1 MAKKIKFALKMQDGA
16 EVRNIEDLREHFD
29 IDVVVGYF
37 LDGRL
42 LTWLGNFYY
51 DTEADLVEKL
61 DKNDGQLKK
70 KLCEIFD
77 VEYEDDGEFDVE
89 LAAKRREKLE
99 KLKQYTAD
107 EKILALVDN
116 VAFDRNDMVELLDE
130 DADTIVLVDG
140 TYRIPL
146 REHNKKYIG
155 VGNVVAEINSK
166 EVVDFDEIGIK
177 FENIRFDDEYA
188 ALLNVNPVED
198 FRRLYDEAQEADDRE
213 KMLKYALKCAESGEA
228 DMMVVVGDEYYG
240 GDEAEKAFE
249 WYMKAAQK
257 NNTDGMYCV
266 GECYSGGIGV
276 EADEAKAVEWYKKG
290 ADLQDV
296 YCVNALAN
304 CYRKGIGV
312 PINIGQA
319 IALYNGILYNGVANK
334 KLGDIYRLEDGYI
347 DYDEAMKCYQKAL
360 EIDENDGEAMNAIGL
375 LLDDE
380 YESFEWFL
388 KSAEAGYWWGM
399 YNAADG
405 YYYGKGVD
413 TDYTEAIEWYEKA
426 AEVGIADAM
435 VKIGDMY
442 LMGDG
447 VNVDEEE
454 AATWY
459 KRAVEAGDTSG
470 EAYWGLGALSN
481 NEWDK
486 FRNYKQSAEAGYSSG
501 MYGLGNCYLNGE
513 GTNPNEN
520 KGVYWL
526 RKAANAGCISAI
538 KDLGWYYR
546 EHEQYDQAFQ
556 YFNMGAETDDA
567 DCMLGLGLLYDWGQG
582 VTEDKAKA
590 EKWYKKA
597 GEKGSAAG
605 AQNYASRLYQNGNYG
620 EAFKWVIKAL
630 ELNPDFARAQCLLG
644 KMYCLGEGVNQDIK
658 TGEDWLR
665 QAADNGSE
673 EAEKMLEQLETA
685 KNNAASVNVS
695 TSSSGCFIT
704 TAVCG
709 TFNKPDD
716 CYELTSFR
724 NFRDNWL
731 VNQPDGASLVQEYYR
746 IAPGIVE
753 RINALAD
760 AKNIYMSIWQEY
772 LKPCLTC
779 IEDGNMQKCKEI
791 YVDMVRNLQKK
802 F

>member
-1 MAKKIKFALKMQDGA
+1 MAKKIKFALKMKDGA

-29 IDVVVGYF
+29 ADTVVGYF

-61 DKNDGQLKK
+61 DKNDAQLKK

-130 DADTIVLVDG
+130 DVDTIVLVDG

-198 FRRLYDEAQEADDRE
+198 YEDLYFSAMEQDNGEEMME
-213 KMLKYALKCAESGEA
+213 YALKGAEAGSTFLMLEL
-228 DMMVVVGDEYYG
+228 GDAYE
-240 GDEAEKAFE
+240 DDDKEKAFE
-249 WYMKAAQK
+249 WYMKAAQ
-257 NNTDGMYCV
+257 NDDTGGMLMV
-266 GECYSGGIGV
+266 GRCYANGKGV
-276 EADEAKAVEWYKKG
+276 AEDSKKAAEWYKKG
-290 ADLQDV
+290 ADLNGEG
-296 YCVNALAN
+296 CIIALAD
-304 CYRKGIGV
+304 CYRAGFGV
-312 PINIGQA
+312 LADVDKA
-319 IALYNGILYNGVANK
+319 IALYNSVSSNDVAYRR
-334 KLGDIYRLEDGYI
+334 LGDIYRLEDGYI

-388 KSAEAGYWWGM
+388 KSAEAGYSCGM
-399 YNAADG
+399 YNVADG

-426 AEVGIADAM
+426 AEAGIADAM

-454 AATWY
+454 AAVWY
-459 KRAVEAGDTSG
+459 KRAIEAGDTSG
-470 EAYWGLGALSN
+470 EAYWGLGVLSN

-567 DCMLGLGLLYDWGQG
+567 DCMLGVGLLYDWGQG

-620 EAFKWVIKAL
+620 EAFNWVIKAL
-630 ELNPDFARAQCLLG
+630 ELNPDFTRAQCLLG
-644 KMYCLGEGVNQDIK
+644 KMYCLGEGVNQDIE
-658 TGEDWLR
+658 TGKDWLKK
-665 QAADNGSE
+665 AADNGSE
-673 EAEKMLEQLETA
+673 EAQKALEDINNGNTAYTAYET
-685 KNNAASVNVS
+685 
-695 TSSSGCFIT
+695 TSGCFIT

>member
-1 MAKKIKFALKMQDGA
+1 MAKKIKFALKMKDGA
-16 EVRNIEDLREHFD
+16 EVRDIESLREHFD
-29 IDVVVGYF
+29 ADTVVGYF

-70 KLCEIFD
+70 KLCEIFN

-140 TYRIPL
+140 TYRIPM

-188 ALLNVNPVED
+188 ALLNVNPVEN
-198 FRRLYDEAQEADDRE
+198 FRRLYDEAKEADDRE
-213 KMLKYALKCAESGEA
+213 KLLKYALKCAESGEA
-228 DMMVVVGDEYYG
+228 DMMIVVGDEYFG
-240 GDEAEKAFE
+240 RDEEDKAFE

-257 NNTDGMYCV
+257 NNTDGMFCV
-266 GECYSGGIGV
+266 GECYSGGMGV

-296 YCVNALAN
+296 YCVNALAK
-304 CYRKGIGV
+304 CYRNGIGV
-312 PINIGQA
+312 PINIDQA
-319 IALYNGILYNGVANK
+319 IDLYNSILYNGVANK
-334 KLGDIYRLEDGYI
+334 ELGDIYRLEDGYI
-347 DYDEAMKCYQKAL
+347 DYEKAIQCYLKAV
-360 EIDENDGEAMNAIGL
+360 EIDENDGYSMNAIGSI
-375 LLDDE
+375 LDDE
-380 YESFEWFL
+380 YES
-388 KSAEAGYWWGM
+388 
-399 YNAADG
+399 
-405 YYYGKGVD
+405 
-413 TDYTEAIEWYEKA
+413 YTEAIEWYEKA
-426 AEVGIADAM
+426 AEAGIAEAM
-435 VKIGDMY
+435 VRLGDVYY
-442 LMGDG
+442 LADDVNINDDG
-447 VNVDEEE
+447 K
-454 AATWY
+454 ATVWY
-459 KRAVEAGDTSG
+459 KKAVEAGDTSG
-470 EAYWGLGALSN
+470 EAYWGLGVLSN
-481 NEWDK
+481 NERDK
-486 FRNYKQSAEAGYSSG
+486 FRNYKQSAEAGCSLG

-526 RKAANAGCISAI
+526 RKAANAGDISAM

-546 EHEQYDQAFQ
+546 KHEQYDQAFQ
-556 YFNMGAETDDA
+556 YFNMGAERDDA
-567 DCMLGLGLLYDWGQG
+567 DCLLGLGLLYDWGQG
-582 VTEDKAKA
+582 VTADKAKA

-605 AQNYASRLYQNGNYG
+605 AHNYAYKLYQNGNYG
-620 EAFKWVIKAL
+620 EAFQWVIKAL
-630 ELNPDFARAQCLLG
+630 EVNPDFAMAQCLLG
-644 KMYCLGEGVNQDIK
+644 RMYCEGKGVNQDIE
-658 TGEDWLR
+658 TGKNWLR
-665 QAADNGSE
+665 QAADKGSE
-673 EAEKMLEQLETA
+673 EAQKALEKL
-685 KNNAASVNVS
+685 VNVS

>member
-1 MAKKIKFALKMQDGA
+1 MAKKIKFALKMKDGA

-29 IDVVVGYF
+29 IDTVVGYF

-107 EKILALVDN
+107 EKILALVYN

-130 DADTIVLVDG
+130 DVDTIVLVDG

-213 KMLKYALKCAESGEA
+213 KMLKYALKCAEAGEA
-228 DMMVVVGDEYYG
+228 DMMVVVGEEYYG

-257 NNTDGMYCV
+257 NNTDGIYWV
-266 GECYSGGIGV
+266 GESYFTGIGV

-296 YCVNALAN
+296 DCVNALAN

>member
-1 MAKKIKFALKMQDGA
+1 MAKKIKFALKMKDGA
-16 EVRNIEDLREHFD
+16 EVRDIESLREHFD
-29 IDVVVGYF
+29 ADTVVGYF

-198 FRRLYDEAQEADDRE
+198 YEDLYFYAMEQDNGEEMME
-213 KMLKYALKCAESGEA
+213 YALKGAEAGNTFL
-228 DMMVVVGDEYYG
+228 MLQLGDAYE
-240 GDEAEKAFE
+240 DDDKEKAFE
-249 WYMKAAQK
+249 WYMKAAQ
-257 NNTDGMYCV
+257 NDDTGGMLMV
-266 GECYSGGIGV
+266 GRCYANGKGV
-276 EADEAKAVEWYKKG
+276 AEDSKKAAEWYKKG
-290 ADLQDV
+290 ADLNGEG
-296 YCVNALAN
+296 CIIALAD
-304 CYRKGIGV
+304 CYRAGFGV
-312 PINIGQA
+312 LADVDKA
-319 IALYNGILYNGVANK
+319 IALYNSVSSNDVAYRR
-334 KLGDIYRLEDGYI
+334 LGDIYRLEDGYI
-347 DYDEAMKCYQKAL
+347 DYDEAMKYYQKAV
-360 EIDENDGEAMNAIGL
+360 EIDENDGYSMNAIGL

-388 KSAEAGYWWGM
+388 KSAEAGYSCGM
-399 YNAADG
+399 YNVADG

-426 AEVGIADAM
+426 AEAGIADAM

-447 VNVDEEE
+447 VNLDEEE
-454 AATWY
+454 AAVWY

-470 EAYWGLGALSN
+470 EAYWGLGVLSN
-481 NEWDK
+481 NEWDT
-486 FRNYKQSAEAGYSSG
+486 FRNYKQSAEAGCSLG

-526 RKAANAGCISAI
+526 RKAANAGDISAI

-556 YFNMGAETDDA
+556 YFNMGAERDDA
-567 DCMLGLGLLYDWGQG
+567 DCLLGLGLLYDWGQG

-620 EAFKWVIKAL
+620 EAFQWVIKAL
-630 ELNPDFARAQCLLG
+630 KLNPDFARAQCLLG

-673 EAEKMLEQLETA
+673 EAEKMLEQLEDA

>member
-1 MAKKIKFALKMQDGA
+1 MAKKIKFALKMKDGA
-16 EVRNIEDLREHFD
+16 EVRDIESLREHFD
-29 IDVVVGYF
+29 ADTVVGYF

-140 TYRIPL
+140 TYRIPM

-166 EVVDFDEIGIK
+166 EVVNFDEIGIK

-198 FRRLYDEAQEADDRE
+198 YEDLYFSAMEQDNGEEMME
-213 KMLKYALKCAESGEA
+213 YALKGAEAGSTFL
-228 DMMVVVGDEYYG
+228 MLQLGDAYE
-240 GDEAEKAFE
+240 DDDKEKAFE
-249 WYMKAAQK
+249 WYMKAAQ
-257 NNTDGMYCV
+257 NDDTGGMLMV
-266 GECYSGGIGV
+266 GRCYANGKGV
-276 EADEAKAVEWYKKG
+276 AEDSKKAAEWYKKG
-290 ADLQDV
+290 ADLNGEG
-296 YCVNALAN
+296 CIIALAD
-304 CYRKGIGV
+304 CYRAGFGV
-312 PINIGQA
+312 LADVDKA
-319 IALYNGILYNGVANK
+319 IALYNSVSSNDVAYRR
-334 KLGDIYRLEDGYI
+334 LGDIYRLEDGYI
-347 DYDEAMKCYQKAL
+347 DYEKAIQCYLKAV
-360 EIDENDGEAMNAIGL
+360 EIDENDGYSMNAIGL
-375 LLDDE
+375 ILDDE

-388 KSAEAGYWWGM
+388 KSAEAGYCWGM

-413 TDYTEAIEWYEKA
+413 KDYTEAIEWYEKA

-454 AATWY
+454 AAAWY
-459 KRAVEAGDTSG
+459 KRAVKAGDTSG

-567 DCMLGLGLLYDWGQG
+567 DCLLGLGLLYDWGQG

-673 EAEKMLEQLETA
+673 EAEKMLEQLEDA

>member
-1 MAKKIKFALKMQDGA
+1 MAKKIKFALKMKDGA
-16 EVRNIEDLREHFD
+16 EVRNIESLREHFD
-29 IDVVVGYF
+29 ADTVVGYF

-130 DADTIVLVDG
+130 DVDTIVLVDG
-140 TYRIPL
+140 TYRIPM

-198 FRRLYDEAQEADDRE
+198 FRRLYDEAKEADDGE
-213 KMLKYALKCAESGEA
+213 KMLKYALKCAEAGEA
-228 DMMVVVGDEYYG
+228 DMMIVVGDEYFCR
-240 GDEAEKAFE
+240 DEEEKAFE

-257 NNTDGMYCV
+257 NNTDGMFCV
-266 GECYSGGIGV
+266 GECYSGGMGV

-296 YCVNALAN
+296 YCVNALAK
-304 CYRKGIGV
+304 CYRNGIGV
-312 PINIGQA
+312 PINIDQA
-319 IALYNGILYNGVANK
+319 IDLYNSILYNGVANK
-334 KLGDIYRLEDGYI
+334 ELGDIYRLEDGYI
-347 DYDEAMKCYQKAL
+347 DYEKAIQCYLKAV
-360 EIDENDGEAMNAIGL
+360 EIDESDGYSMNAIGL

-380 YESFEWFL
+380 HESFEWFL
-388 KSAEAGYWWGM
+388 KSAEAGYSCGM
-399 YNAADG
+399 YNVADG

-426 AEVGIADAM
+426 AEAGIADAM

-454 AATWY
+454 AAVWY
-459 KRAVEAGDTSG
+459 KRAIEAGDTSG
-470 EAYWGLGALSN
+470 EAYWGMGVLSN
-481 NEWDK
+481 SEWDK
-486 FRNYKQSAEAGYSSG
+486 LQNFKKSAEAGYAPG
-501 MYGLGNCYLNGE
+501 MCGLGNCYLNGE
-513 GTNPNEN
+513 GTNLDEN
-520 KGVYWL
+520 NGVYWL
-526 RKAANAGCISAI
+526 GKAADGGYTSAI
-538 KDLGWYYR
+538 RDLGQYYR
-546 EHEQYDQAFQ
+546 RKEQYDQAFQ
-556 YFNMGAETDDA
+556 YFYMGAEKDDA
-567 DCMLGLGLLYDWGQG
+567 DCMLWLGLLYDWGQG
-582 VTEDKAKA
+582 VAADKAQG
-590 EKWYKKA
+590 EKWYRKA
-597 GEKGSAAG
+597 GENGSVKGAT
-605 AQNYASRLYQNGNYG
+605 NYASSMYYSGNYDT
-620 EAFKWVIKAL
+620 AFQWVVKAL
-630 ELNPDFARAQCLLG
+630 QLNPDFARAQCLLG
-644 KMYCLGEGVNQDIK
+644 KLYCEGKGVNQDIE
-658 TGEDWLR
+658 TGKDWLKK
-665 QAADNGSE
+665 AADNGSE
-673 EAEKMLEQLETA
+673 EAQKALEDINNGTYTAYET
-685 KNNAASVNVS
+685 
-695 TSSSGCFIT
+695 TSGCFIT

-731 VNQPDGASLVQEYYR
+731 INQPDGASLVQEYYR

-772 LKPCLTC
+772 LKPCLSC
-779 IEDGNMQKCKEI
+779 IENGNMQKCKEI

>member
-1 MAKKIKFALKMQDGA
+1 
-16 EVRNIEDLREHFD
+16 
-29 IDVVVGYF
+29 
-37 LDGRL
+37 
-42 LTWLGNFYY
+42 
-51 DTEADLVEKL
+51 
-61 DKNDGQLKK
+61 
-70 KLCEIFD
+70 
-77 VEYEDDGEFDVE
+77 
-89 LAAKRREKLE
+89 
-99 KLKQYTAD
+99 
-107 EKILALVDN
+107 
-116 VAFDRNDMVELLDE
+116 
-130 DADTIVLVDG
+130 
-140 TYRIPL
+140 
-146 REHNKKYIG
+146 
-155 VGNVVAEINSK
+155 
-166 EVVDFDEIGIK
+166 
-177 FENIRFDDEYA
+177 
-188 ALLNVNPVED
+188 
-198 FRRLYDEAQEADDRE
+198 
-213 KMLKYALKCAESGEA
+213 
-228 DMMVVVGDEYYG
+228 
-240 GDEAEKAFE
+240 
-249 WYMKAAQK
+249 
-257 NNTDGMYCV
+257 
-266 GECYSGGIGV
+266 
-276 EADEAKAVEWYKKG
+276 
-290 ADLQDV
+290 
-296 YCVNALAN
+296 
-304 CYRKGIGV
+304 
-312 PINIGQA
+312 
-319 IALYNGILYNGVANK
+319 
-334 KLGDIYRLEDGYI
+334 
-347 DYDEAMKCYQKAL
+347 
-360 EIDENDGEAMNAIGL
+360 
-375 LLDDE
+375 
-380 YESFEWFL
+380 
-388 KSAEAGYWWGM
+388 
-399 YNAADG
+399 
-405 YYYGKGVD
+405 
-413 TDYTEAIEWYEKA
+413 
-426 AEVGIADAM
+426 
-435 VKIGDMY
+435 
-442 LMGDG
+442 
-447 VNVDEEE
+447 
-454 AATWY
+454 
-459 KRAVEAGDTSG
+459 
-470 EAYWGLGALSN
+470 
-481 NEWDK
+481 
-486 FRNYKQSAEAGYSSG
+486 

-556 YFNMGAETDDA
+556 YFNMGAERDDA
-567 DCMLGLGLLYDWGQG
+567 DCLLGLGLLYDWGQG

-605 AQNYASRLYQNGNYG
+605 AQNYASKLYQNGNYG

-673 EAEKMLEQLETA
+673 EAEKMLEQLEDA

>member
-1 MAKKIKFALKMQDGA
+1 MAKKIKFALKMKDGA
-16 EVRNIEDLREHFD
+16 EVRDIESLREHFD
-29 IDVVVGYF
+29 ADTVVGYF

-198 FRRLYDEAQEADDRE
+198 YEDLYFYAMEQDNGEEMME
-213 KMLKYALKCAESGEA
+213 YALKGAEAGNTFL
-228 DMMVVVGDEYYG
+228 MLQLGDAYE
-240 GDEAEKAFE
+240 DDDKEKAFE
-249 WYMKAAQK
+249 WYMKAAQ
-257 NNTDGMYCV
+257 NDDTGGMLMV
-266 GECYSGGIGV
+266 GRCYANGKGV
-276 EADEAKAVEWYKKG
+276 AEDSKKAAEWYKKG
-290 ADLQDV
+290 ADLNGEG
-296 YCVNALAN
+296 CIIALAD
-304 CYRKGIGV
+304 CYRAGFGV
-312 PINIGQA
+312 LADVDKA
-319 IALYNGILYNGVANK
+319 IALYNSVSSNDVAYRR
-334 KLGDIYRLEDGYI
+334 LGDIYRLEDGYI
-347 DYDEAMKCYQKAL
+347 DYDEAMKYYQKAV
-360 EIDENDGEAMNAIGL
+360 EIDENDGYSMNAIGL

-388 KSAEAGYWWGM
+388 KSAEAGYSCGM
-399 YNAADG
+399 YNVADG

-426 AEVGIADAM
+426 AEAGIADAM

-447 VNVDEEE
+447 VNLDEEE
-454 AATWY
+454 AAVWY

-470 EAYWGLGALSN
+470 EAYWGLGVLSN
-481 NEWDK
+481 NEWDT
-486 FRNYKQSAEAGYSSG
+486 FRNYKQSAEAGCSLG

-526 RKAANAGCISAI
+526 RKAANAGDISAI

-556 YFNMGAETDDA
+556 YFNMGAERDDA
-567 DCMLGLGLLYDWGQG
+567 DCLLGLGLLYDWGQG

-620 EAFKWVIKAL
+620 EAFQWVIKAL
-630 ELNPDFARAQCLLG
+630 KLNPDFARAQCLLG

-673 EAEKMLEQLETA
+673 EAEKMLEQLEDA
-685 KNNAASVNVS
+685 KNNAAGLTFK

-731 VNQPDGASLVQEYYR
+731 INQPDGASLVQEYYR

-772 LKPCLTC
+772 LKPCLSC
-779 IEDGNMQKCKEI
+779 IENGNMQKCKEI